1 MKPSVIVKIQ
11 KIVYYNLEHVIN
23 VKLIIARRVIEDIF
37 DFVLDFCFLECVK
50 EGPGEECK
58 CEDESLCVYRP
69 GNCFT
74 RSYYECVPPGKSE
87 IEPADLVFGREEA
100 KKRNFK

>member
-1 MKPSVIVKIQ
+1 M
-11 KIVYYNLEHVIN
+11 L
-23 VKLIIARRVIEDIF
+23 
-37 DFVLDFCFLECVK
+37 LECVK

-58 CEDESLCVYRP
+58 CEDLSLCVYRE

-87 IEPADLVFGREEA
+87 IEPVDLKKGREEA
-100 KKRNFK
+100 KKRNYK